1 MNYQQATNEYR
12 LNVLMIDHF
21 TRKKKRLLLSNID
34 RKRLCEIDRELE
46 ALYRENYTLEQLYFK
61 TNKQML

>member
-1 MNYQQATNEYR
+1 MNCQEAVNEYR
-12 LNVLMIDHF
+12 LNLLMIEHF
-21 TRKKKRLLLSNID
+21 TRKKKRLLVSND
-34 RKRLCEIDRELE
+34 RKRLSEIDRELE